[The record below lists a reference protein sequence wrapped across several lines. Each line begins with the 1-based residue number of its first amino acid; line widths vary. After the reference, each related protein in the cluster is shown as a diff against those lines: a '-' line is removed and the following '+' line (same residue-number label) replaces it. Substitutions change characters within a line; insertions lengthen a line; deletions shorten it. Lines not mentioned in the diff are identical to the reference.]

1 MYKNILVAVDLEG
14 GSEQV
19 LAKATELAGG
29 VCNCNCNDDCACQC
43 HQKCKIFLLNVGN
56 FPVPTYAGVYGGG
69 AYGGPE
75 YYIDFNDIRENLLPK
90 LESMAKEHKLNDAT
104 AIV

>member
-43 HQKCKIFLLNVGN
+43 KAL
-56 FPVPTYAGVYGGG
+56 
-69 AYGGPE
+69 
-75 YYIDFNDIRENLLPK
+75 D
-90 LESMAKEHKLNDAT
+90 
-104 AIV
+104 